1 MMVRAWPAA
10 DFAPFALQQLVPAV
24 LNTAMGINLRDAQSV
39 VVRMVVVVV
48 VVVVVQEKKDMGED
62 ESMSDAVSCVQLL
75 QELAQ
80 LHIVLFETYGQAF
93 MEALGRTS
101 LRCLCVVMV

>member
-39 VVRMVVVVV
+39 VVR

-62 ESMSDAVSCVQLL
+62 ESMSDTESCLQLL

-101 LRCLCVVMV
+101 LRCLCVVRV